1 MVFPLEDP
9 IYSATL
15 KTRRAFRKGRRYSRV
30 VSDLAQSLGA
40 LVSAR
45 VPGLIAL
52 YLFGSRARGD
62 GGQDADF
69 DLGLLGRGKLDS
81 VERWKLQED
90 LAALVHTHVDLVDL
104 RQASTVMRVQVLRDA
119 VLMVDASPPER
130 QAFEVVALSA
140 YARLNEE
147 RREILNDIGE
157 RGRVYG

>member
-1 MVFPLEDP
+1 VP
-9 IYSATL
+9 
-15 KTRRAFRKGRRYSRV
+15 
-30 VSDLAQSLGA
+30 DLRQSLGD

-62 GGQDADF
+62 GGVDADF
-69 DLGLLGRGKLDS
+69 DLGLLAQGKLDP

-90 LAALVHTHVDLVDL
+90 LAALVHANVDLVDL

-119 VLMVDASPPER
+119 VLMVDARPSER

-140 YARLNEE
+140 YARLNDE
-147 RREILNDIGE
+147 RREILNDVAE